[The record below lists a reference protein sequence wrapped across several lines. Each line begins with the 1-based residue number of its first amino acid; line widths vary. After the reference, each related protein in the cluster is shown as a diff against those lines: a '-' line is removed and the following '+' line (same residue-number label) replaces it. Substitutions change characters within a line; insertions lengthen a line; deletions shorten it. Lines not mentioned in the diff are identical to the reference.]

1 MSRAEDTH
9 ATNLKNIFNTIE
21 DAGYSAI
28 MLVYDPLH
36 ADYLIKTAHVLNK
49 NHNLKY
55 IFAMRAYAISPEYCA
70 MITNAYDEIVPGKLI
85 FNIAAG
91 DEFQM
96 KNNEVGLDGVVDG
109 EILLN
114 NNDKRIEHVSKFLEK
129 FKKLPT
135 IKKMP
140 ELIISGKS
148 DKTLENVVKYGDST
162 LCMYYDFLKEPEK
175 FMVVKKRIAVASCLI
190 REKNELEDSIKKL
203 KEFQADSFTLY
214 GTKNEVKEK
223 ILELYKSGATHV
235 MLTKHHFDEKSY
247 LIHEMVKE
255 FILENKNN
263 EKNN

>member
-9 ATNLKNIFNTIE
+9 VTNLKNIFNTIE

-91 DEFQM
+91 DQFQM
-96 KNNEVGLDGVVDG
+96 KNNESHLNGIVDG
-109 EILLN
+109 DLLLSD
-114 NNDKRIEHVSKFLEK
+114 NDKRIEHVSKFLEK
-129 FKKLPT
+129 FKKLKS

-148 DKTLENVVKYGDST
+148 DKTLENVIKYGDGT
-162 LCMYYDFLKEPEK
+162 LCMFYDFLENPKK
-175 FMVVKKRIAVASCLI
+175 FIIAKKRIVVAACFV
-190 REKNELEDSIKKL
+190 REEHELESSIKQL
-203 KEFQADSFTLY
+203 KENQVISWTLY
-214 GTKNEVKEK
+214 GTKNEIKESGIK
-223 ILELYKSGATHV
+223 YNTIDAKREETERLRSIKANTILEKKRV
-235 MLTKHHFDEKSY
+235 
-247 LIHEMVKE
+247 
-255 FILENKNN
+255 ENPI
-263 EKNN
+263 

>member
-36 ADYLIKTAHVLNK
+36 ADYLIKTAHALNK

-114 NNDKRIEHVSKFLEK
+114 NNDINLILNKEVD
-129 FKKLPT
+129 FK
-135 IKKMP
+135 ID
-140 ELIISGKS
+140 SGWS
-148 DKTLENVVKYGDST
+148 ENFSE
-162 LCMYYDFLKEPEK
+162 F
-175 FMVVKKRIAVASCLI
+175 
-190 REKNELEDSIKKL
+190 EKNERN
-203 KEFQADSFTLY
+203 FYYYFTF
-214 GTKNEVKEK
+214 K
-223 ILELYKSGATHV
+223 IS
-235 MLTKHHFDEKSY
+235 
-247 LIHEMVKE
+247 
-255 FILENKNN
+255 N
-263 EKNN
+263 